1 MTPKLSLDN
10 PVGQLRMVIEERA
23 GRAIARQQYFQGA
36 LRVLRPHYL
45 DDSGQVSYTIVN
57 PGGGYLGGDVYA
69 IDIEVS
75 RGTSASLTS
84 QSATKVYK
92 TPDEPAYQHTVFR
105 LGTDAVLE
113 YVPDQLIAYRDA
125 HYLQDTVVEMEPSA
139 SYLSTEIVTPGWA
152 PDGTLFKYDRLH
164 LRHEVRISGRPM
176 IVDNLIVRP
185 DDETSPIESMLYM
198 DGRTHL
204 GSLLAVDARIDAEL
218 VAALR
223 EKITCALDDVG
234 TMTPANQP
242 NRVIPEPLFGITLL
256 DGPGLAVRVLGTST
270 EQITAALYAVVNDL
284 RARWRDQGP
293 IHLRKY

>member
-1 MTPKLSLDN
+1 MTVRPSTDN
-10 PVGQLRMVIEERA
+10 PVGQLHMVIEERA

-69 IDIEVS
+69 LDIEVGGGS
-75 RGTSASLTS
+75 SATMTS

-92 TPDEPAYQHTVFR
+92 TPEEPAYQHSTFR
-105 LGTDAVLE
+105 LGPDAVLE

-125 HYLQDTVVEMEPSA
+125 HYIQDTVVEMDPSA
-139 SYLSTEIVTPGWA
+139 SFLSTEIVTPGWA
-152 PDGTLFKYDRLH
+152 PDGTLFKYDQLQ
-164 LRHEVRISGRPM
+164 LRQEVRMHGRPV

-185 DDETSPIESMLYM
+185 DDESAPVRSMLFM

-218 VAALR
+218 VAELRQKIADAL
-223 EKITCALDDVG
+223 EQVG
-234 TMTPANQP
+234 SMTPAN
-242 NRVIPEPLFGITLL
+242 RPEHAEPEALFGITLV
-256 DGPGLAVRVLGTST
+256 DGPGLSVRVLGTKT
-270 EQITAALYAVVNDL
+270 EQIAAALYAVVNDL
-284 RARWRDQGP
+284 RARWRDQGS

>member
-1 MTPKLSLDN
+1 MTARPATDN

-45 DDSGQVSYTIVN
+45 DDTGQVSYTIVN

-69 IDIEVS
+69 IDIEVAGGS
-75 RGTSASLTS
+75 SATITS

-92 TPDEPAYQHTVFR
+92 TPEEPAYQHSTFR
-105 LGTDAVLE
+105 LGPDAVLE

-125 HYLQDTVVEMEPSA
+125 HYIQDTVVEMDPSA
-139 SYLSTEIVTPGWA
+139 SFLSTEIVTPGWA
-152 PDGTLFKYDRLH
+152 PDGTLFKYDQLQ
-164 LRHEVRISGRPM
+164 LRQEVRIHGRPV

-185 DDETSPIESMLYM
+185 DDDAAPVRSMLHM
-198 DGRTHL
+198 DGRSHL
-204 GSLLAVDARIDAEL
+204 GSLLAVDARIDAQL
-218 VAALR
+218 VAELR
-223 EKITCALDDVG
+223 EHIAEVLEDTDA
-234 TMTPANQP
+234 MTPANQP
-242 NRVIPEPLFGITLL
+242 EHVPPSARFGITLVE
-256 DGPGLAVRVLGTST
+256 GPGLAVRVLGTST
-270 EQITAALYAVVNDL
+270 QQIAAALYAVVNEL